1 MFVRK
6 KIDLLPIT
14 VILLIFAVDL
24 LVFFFSPS
32 KVLTLFW
39 GSMSIYIKGFTCCV
53 NHHHQHYKFFSAK
66 WANRA
71 IEFVMGLQTGVVGE
85 LWVLHHTLGHHQNYL
100 DRVLDESGWQKDN
113 GETMGVWEYTII
125 VGTTAY
131 PRGIK
136 VGQRYPREQKRL
148 IQNIIITL
156 VAIALATWYN
166 WYNALIVFILPML
179 ILLYATV
186 FDTYKHHAG
195 LDIEDPYQA
204 TYNIIDPT
212 YNWFTCNLGYHTAHH
227 LQCGKHWA
235 ELPTLH
241 EQIKDKIPQ
250 HLYREAAFPFS
261 QITKLTSFTR
271 NQTATIHSSV
281 RNIAIAKKFLFIAKV
296 FK

>member
-1 MFVRK
+1 MFIRK

-14 VILLIFAVDL
+14 VILLIFTIDL
-24 LVFFFSPS
+24 SVFFFSPS
-32 KVLTLFW
+32 GILTLFW
-39 GSMSIYIKGFTCCV
+39 GFVSLYIKGFTCSV

-100 DRVLDESGWQKDN
+100 DQSKDESSWQKNN
-113 GETMGVWEYTII
+113 GETMGALEYTLI

-131 PRGIK
+131 TRGLK
-136 VGQRYPREQKRL
+136 VGQKYPREQKRL
-148 IQNIIITL
+148 IQNIVASL
-156 VAIALATWYN
+156 AAIALLTWYN
-166 WYNALIVFILPML
+166 WFDALVVFILPML

-186 FDTYKHHAG
+186 FDTYKHHAK
-195 LDIEDPYQA
+195 LDIEDPYLA
-204 TYNIIDPT
+204 TYNITDPT

-235 ELPTLH
+235 DLPALH

-250 HLYREAAFPFS
+250 DLYREAGFPFT
-261 QITKLTSFTR
+261 QITKLTGLSK
-271 NQTATIHSSV
+271 NLVATIQSS
-281 RNIAIAKKFLFIAKV
+281 IKLKY
-296 FK
+296 